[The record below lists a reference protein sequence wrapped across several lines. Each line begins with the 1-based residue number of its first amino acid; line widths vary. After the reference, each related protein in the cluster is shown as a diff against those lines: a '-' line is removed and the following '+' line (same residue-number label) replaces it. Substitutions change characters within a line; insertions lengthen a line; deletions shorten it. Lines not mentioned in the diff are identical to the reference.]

1 MVLDAWLIKS
11 TIEEQRHL
19 AHYLDVN
26 DLIGF
31 LIVGLWI
38 GLWLLWQGVVLTSL
52 FVRKVDQ

>member
-1 MVLDAWLIKS
+1 MKRTQS
-11 TIEEQRHL
+11 GMT
-19 AHYLDVN
+19 
-26 DLIGF
+26 LIGF